1 MKILP
6 PRWRGLKPRQ
16 QLKILV
22 TFSICALIFTGC
34 TTVESQK
41 MRAERDQLLKNYEDL
56 REENSE
62 LKIKDRITDTLLGK
76 WKFSSLEMAE
86 SGVTQEVAEAK
97 AALYAL
103 ELKNLTL
110 EFFQERDIYYYRGKK
125 GGTEVFGQWTV
136 ITIRYGDEPFPFIRF
151 IRRTGPEMEKLLF
164 AASADGRALGLS
176 SAPGLDTARD
186 MSISVTPDRL
196 YLTMHGKMQSGP
208 AGWVQ
213 SGGVRCYF
221 ERIEK

>member
-1 MKILP
+1 MKIL
-6 PRWRGLKPRQ
+6 
-16 QLKILV
+16 II
-22 TFSICALIFTGC
+22 FSICVLVLAGC
-34 TTVESQK
+34 TSAEYQK
-41 MRAERDQLLKNYEDL
+41 MQAERDQLLKNYENL

-62 LKIKDRITDTLLGK
+62 LKVKDRITNTLLGK
-76 WKFSSLEMAE
+76 WRFLSLEMAE

-110 EFFQERDIYYYRGKK
+110 EFFEEKGIYHYRGKR
-125 GGTEVFGQWTV
+125 GGTEVFGQFTIITV
-136 ITIRYGDEPFPFIRF
+136 RYGDEPFPFIRF
-151 IRRTGPEMEKLLF
+151 IRRTGPELEKLLF
-164 AASADGRALGLS
+164 AATEDGRAFGLS

-186 MSISVTPDRL
+186 VSISVTPDRL

-221 ERIEK
+221 ERISE

>member
-1 MKILP
+1 MKI
-6 PRWRGLKPRQ
+6 WIIFG
-16 QLKILV
+16 
-22 TFSICALIFTGC
+22 ICVLMLTGC

-62 LKIKDRITDTLLGK
+62 LKVKNSITDTLLGK
-76 WKFSSLEMAE
+76 WKFLSLEIAE
-86 SGVTQEVAEAK
+86 SDVTQAVAEAK

-110 EFFQERDIYYYRGKK
+110 EFFEEKGIYHYRGRR
-125 GGTEVFGQWTV
+125 GGTQVFGQWTV

-164 AASADGRALGLS
+164 AATEDGRALGLS
-176 SAPGLDTARD
+176 SAPGWHTARD

-196 YLTMHGKMQSGP
+196 YLTMHGQMQSGP
-208 AGWVQ
+208 DGWVQ
-213 SGGVRCYF
+213 SGGIRCYF
-221 ERIEK
+221 ERVEK

>member
-1 MKILP
+1 MKIVVVFSMCV
-6 PRWRGLKPRQ
+6 
-16 QLKILV
+16 LV
-22 TFSICALIFTGC
+22 LTGC
-34 TTVESQK
+34 TSVEYQK
-41 MRAERDQLLKNYEDL
+41 MQAERDQLLKNYENL

-62 LKIKDRITDTLLGK
+62 LKLKNSITNAVLGK
-76 WKFSSLEMAE
+76 WRFLSLEIAE

-110 EFFQERDIYYYRGKK
+110 EFFEEKGIYHYRGGK

-151 IRRTGPEMEKLLF
+151 IRRTGPEMAKLLF
-164 AASADGRALGLS
+164 AASGDRRALGLS
-176 SAPGLDTARD
+176 SAPGFATARD
-186 MSISVTPDRL
+186 ISISVTRDRL
-196 YLTMHGKMQSGP
+196 YLTMHGEMQSGP
-208 AGWVQ
+208 DGWVQ

-221 ERIEK
+221 GRVEE

>member
-1 MKILP
+1 MKIL
-6 PRWRGLKPRQ
+6 
-16 QLKILV
+16 II
-22 TFSICALIFTGC
+22 FSICVLVLAGC
-34 TTVESQK
+34 TSTEYQK
-41 MRAERDQLLKNYEDL
+41 MQAERDQLLKNYEDL

-62 LKIKDRITDTLLGK
+62 LKVKDRITNTLLGN
-76 WKFSSLEMAE
+76 WRFLSLEMAE

-110 EFFQERDIYYYRGKK
+110 EFFQERGIYHYRGKR
-125 GGTEVFGQWTV
+125 GGTEVFGQFTV
-136 ITIRYGDEPFPFIRF
+136 ITVRYGDEPFPFIRF

-186 MSISVTPDRL
+186 VSISVTPDRL

-213 SGGVRCYF
+213 SGGIRCYF
-221 ERIEK
+221 ERIEE

>member
-1 MKILP
+1 MKIL
-6 PRWRGLKPRQ
+6 
-16 QLKILV
+16 I
-22 TFSICALIFTGC
+22 IFGFCVLMLAGC
-34 TTVESQK
+34 TSAEYQK
-41 MRAERDQLLKNYEDL
+41 MQAERDQLLKNYENL

-62 LKIKDRITDTLLGK
+62 LKVKDRITHTLLGK
-76 WKFSSLEMAE
+76 WRFLSLEMAE

-110 EFFQERDIYYYRGKK
+110 EFFEEKGIYHYRGKR
-125 GGTEVFGQWTV
+125 GGTEVFGQFTV
-136 ITIRYGDEPFPFIRF
+136 ITVRYGDEPFPFIRF
-151 IRRTGPEMEKLLF
+151 IRRAGPDLEKLLF

-196 YLTMHGKMQSGP
+196 YLTMHGQMQSGP
-208 AGWVQ
+208 TGWVQ
-213 SGGVRCYF
+213 SGGARCYF
-221 ERIEK
+221 ERVEE

>member
-1 MKILP
+1 MKI
-6 PRWRGLKPRQ
+6 WIIFG
-16 QLKILV
+16 
-22 TFSICALIFTGC
+22 ICALVLAGC

-62 LKIKDRITDTLLGK
+62 LKVKDRITDTLLGK
-76 WKFSSLEMAE
+76 WKFLNLEIAE

-103 ELKNLTL
+103 ELRNLTL
-110 EFFQERDIYYYRGKK
+110 EFFEEKGIYHYRGRR
-125 GGTEVFGQWTV
+125 GGMAVFGQWTM

-164 AASADGRALGLS
+164 AATEDGRALGLS

-186 MSISVTPDRL
+186 VSISVTPDRL

-221 ERIEK
+221 ERVEE

>member
-1 MKILP
+1 MKVLI
-6 PRWRGLKPRQ
+6 
-16 QLKILV
+16 I
-22 TFSICALIFTGC
+22 FSICVLVLTGC
-34 TTVESQK
+34 TSAEYQK
-41 MRAERDQLLKNYEDL
+41 MQAERDQLLKNYEGL

-62 LKIKDRITDTLLGK
+62 LKLKNSITDTLLGK
-76 WKFSSLEMAE
+76 WKFLSLEMAE

-103 ELKNLTL
+103 ELRNLTL
-110 EFFQERDIYYYRGKK
+110 EFFEEKGIYHYRGKK
-125 GGTEVFGQWTV
+125 SGIEVFGQWTV

-164 AASADGRALGLS
+164 AATEDGRALGLS
-176 SAPGLDTARD
+176 SAPGLDAARD
-186 MSISVTPDRL
+186 VSISVTPDRL

-208 AGWVQ
+208 SGWVQ

-221 ERIEK
+221 ERIEE

>member
-1 MKILP
+1 MKIVISV
-6 PRWRGLKPRQ
+6 G
-16 QLKILV
+16 
-22 TFSICALIFTGC
+22 ICVLMFAGC
-34 TTVESQK
+34 TTVASQK

-62 LKIKDRITDTLLGK
+62 LKIKNSITDTVLGK
-76 WKFSSLEMAE
+76 WRFLSLEMAE
-86 SGVTQEVAEAK
+86 GDVPQEVAEAK

-110 EFFQERDIYYYRGKK
+110 EFFEEKGIYHYRGRN
-125 GGTEVFGQWTV
+125 GGTEVSGQWTV

-151 IRRTGPEMEKLLF
+151 IRRGGPKMARLLF

-176 SAPGLDTARD
+176 SAPGFSTARD
-186 MSISVTPDRL
+186 IGISVTPDRL

-208 AGWVQ
+208 DGWVQ
-213 SGGVRCYF
+213 SGGIRCYF
-221 ERIEK
+221 ERIEE

>member
-1 MKILP
+1 MKILV
-6 PRWRGLKPRQ
+6 
-16 QLKILV
+16 I
-22 TFSICALIFTGC
+22 FSICVLVFAGC
-34 TTVESQK
+34 TSAEYQK
-41 MRAERDQLLKNYEDL
+41 MQAERDQLLKNYEGL

-62 LKIKDRITDTLLGK
+62 LKVKNSITDTLLGK
-76 WKFSSLEMAE
+76 WRFLSLEMAE

-110 EFFQERDIYYYRGKK
+110 EFFEEKGLYHYRGGKS
-125 GGTEVFGQWTV
+125 GTAVFGQWTV

-151 IRRTGPEMEKLLF
+151 IRRTGPELKTLLF
-164 AASADGRALGLS
+164 AATEDGRALGLS
-176 SAPGLDTARD
+176 SAPGFHTARD

-196 YLTMHGKMQSGP
+196 YLTMHGQMQSGP

-221 ERIEK
+221 ERIDE

>member
-1 MKILP
+1 MKIL
-6 PRWRGLKPRQ
+6 
-16 QLKILV
+16 I
-22 TFSICALIFTGC
+22 TFSICVLILTGC
-34 TTVESQK
+34 TSAEYQK
-41 MRAERDQLLKNYEDL
+41 MQAEREQLLKNYEDL

-62 LKIKDRITDTLLGK
+62 LKLKDRITDTLLGK

-86 SGVTQEVAEAK
+86 SGVPQEVAEAK

-176 SAPGLDTARD
+176 SSPGLHTARD

>member
-1 MKILP
+1 MKI
-6 PRWRGLKPRQ
+6 WIIFG
-16 QLKILV
+16 
-22 TFSICALIFTGC
+22 ICVLTVTGC

-41 MRAERDQLLKNYEDL
+41 MRAERDQLLKNYEDI

-62 LKIKDRITDTLLGK
+62 LKAKNSITDTVLGK
-76 WKFSSLEMAE
+76 WKFLGLEMAE

-110 EFFQERDIYYYRGKK
+110 EFFEEKGVYHYRGQR

-151 IRRTGPEMEKLLF
+151 IRRTGPELEQLLF
-164 AASADGRALGLS
+164 AATADGRALGLS
-176 SAPGLDTARD
+176 SAPGFDTARD
-186 MSISVTPDRL
+186 ISISVTPDRL

-221 ERIEK
+221 ERSDK

>member
-1 MKILP
+1 MKIL
-6 PRWRGLKPRQ
+6 
-16 QLKILV
+16 II
-22 TFSICALIFTGC
+22 FSICVLVLASC
-34 TTVESQK
+34 TSVEYQK
-41 MRAERDQLLKNYEDL
+41 MQAERDQLLKNYEDL

-62 LKIKDRITDTLLGK
+62 LKVKDSITNTLLGK
-76 WKFSSLEMAE
+76 WKFLNLEMAE

-103 ELKNLTL
+103 ELRNLTL
-110 EFFQERDIYYYRGKK
+110 EFFEEKGIYHYRGRR

-151 IRRTGPEMEKLLF
+151 IRRAGPELEKLLF
-164 AASADGRALGLS
+164 AATEDGRALGLS
-176 SAPGLDTARD
+176 SAPGLDAARD
-186 MSISVTPDRL
+186 VSISVTPDRL

-221 ERIEK
+221 ERVEE

>member
-1 MKILP
+1 MKIVISV
-6 PRWRGLKPRQ
+6 G
-16 QLKILV
+16 
-22 TFSICALIFTGC
+22 ICVLMFAGC
-34 TTVESQK
+34 TTVASQK

-62 LKIKDRITDTLLGK
+62 LEVKTSITDTVLGK
-76 WKFSSLEMAE
+76 WRFLSLEMAE
-86 SGVTQEVAEAK
+86 GDVPQEVAEAK

-110 EFFQERDIYYYRGKK
+110 EFFEEKGIYHYRGRN
-125 GGTEVFGQWTV
+125 GGTEVSGQWTV

-151 IRRTGPEMEKLLF
+151 IRRGGPKMARLLF

-176 SAPGLDTARD
+176 SAPGFSTARD
-186 MSISVTPDRL
+186 IGISVTPDRL

-208 AGWVQ
+208 DGWVQ
-213 SGGVRCYF
+213 SGGIRCYF
-221 ERIEK
+221 ERIEE

>member
-1 MKILP
+1 MKILI
-6 PRWRGLKPRQ
+6 
-16 QLKILV
+16 IL
-22 TFSICALIFTGC
+22 SICVLMLAGC
-34 TTVESQK
+34 TSVEYQK
-41 MRAERDQLLKNYEDL
+41 MQAERDQLLKNYEDL

-62 LKIKDRITDTLLGK
+62 LKVKNSITDTVLGK
-76 WKFSSLEMAE
+76 WRFLNLEMAE

-103 ELKNLTL
+103 ELRNLTL
-110 EFFQERDIYYYRGKK
+110 EFFEEKGIYHYRGKK

-151 IRRTGPEMEKLLF
+151 IRRAGPELEKLLF
-164 AASADGRALGLS
+164 AATEDGRTLGLS
-176 SAPGLDTARD
+176 SAPGLDAARD
-186 MSISVTPDRL
+186 VSISVTPDRL

-221 ERIEK
+221 ERVEESITPD

>member
-1 MKILP
+1 MKILIIF
-6 PRWRGLKPRQ
+6 G
-16 QLKILV
+16 
-22 TFSICALIFTGC
+22 ICVLTLTGC

-41 MRAERDQLLKNYEDL
+41 MQAERDQLLKNYEDL

-62 LKIKDRITDTLLGK
+62 LKLKDSITNTVLGK
-76 WKFSSLEMAE
+76 WRFLSLEIAE

-103 ELKNLTL
+103 ELKHLTL
-110 EFFQERDIYYYRGKK
+110 EFFQERGIYHYRGKK
-125 GGTEVFGQWTV
+125 GGTEIFGQFTV
-136 ITIRYGDEPFPFIRF
+136 ITVRYGDEPFPFIRF

-186 MSISVTPDRL
+186 ISISVTPDRL

-208 AGWVQ
+208 EGWVQ

-221 ERIEK
+221 ERIEQ

>member
-1 MKILP
+1 MKI
-6 PRWRGLKPRQ
+6 W
-16 QLKILV
+16 IV
-22 TFSICALIFTGC
+22 FTICALMLAGC
-34 TTVESQK
+34 TSVEYQK
-41 MRAERDQLLKNYEDL
+41 MQAERDQLLKNYEEL

-62 LKIKDRITDTLLGK
+62 LKVKERITDTLLGK
-76 WKFSSLEMAE
+76 WRFLNLEMAE

-103 ELKNLTL
+103 ELKDFTL
-110 EFFQERDIYYYRGKK
+110 EFFAEKGITYYRGQK
-125 GGTEVFGQWTV
+125 GGARVFGQWTV

-151 IRRTGPEMEKLLF
+151 IRRAGPEMEQLLF

-186 MSISVTPDRL
+186 ITISVTPDRL
-196 YLTMHGKMQSGP
+196 YLTMHGKMQAGP
-208 AGWVQ
+208 GGWVQ

-221 ERIEK
+221 ERVSE

>member
-1 MKILP
+1 MRIL
-6 PRWRGLKPRQ
+6 
-16 QLKILV
+16 I
-22 TFSICALIFTGC
+22 TFGICVLMFAGC

-62 LKIKDRITDTLLGK
+62 LKVKDRITDTVIGK
-76 WKFSSLEMAE
+76 WKFLNLEMAE

-110 EFFQERDIYYYRGKK
+110 EFFEEKGIYHYRGRR
-125 GGTEVFGQWTV
+125 GGTEVFGQFTIITV
-136 ITIRYGDEPFPFIRF
+136 RYGDEPFPFIRF
-151 IRRTGPEMEKLLF
+151 IRRAGPEMGKLLF
-164 AASADGRALGLS
+164 AATEDGRALGLS
-176 SAPGLDTARD
+176 SAPGLDAARD

-221 ERIEK
+221 ERIEE

>member
-1 MKILP
+1 MKILIIF
-6 PRWRGLKPRQ
+6 G
-16 QLKILV
+16 
-22 TFSICALIFTGC
+22 ICVLTVAGC

-62 LKIKDRITDTLLGK
+62 LKVKNSITDTVLGK
-76 WKFSSLEMAE
+76 WKFLNLEMAE

-110 EFFQERDIYYYRGKK
+110 EFFEEKGIYHYRGRR
-125 GGTEVFGQWTV
+125 GGTEVFGQWTI

-151 IRRTGPEMEKLLF
+151 VRRTGPEMAQLLF
-164 AASADGRALGLS
+164 AATEDGRALGLS
-176 SAPGLDTARD
+176 STPGFDTARD
-186 MSISVTPDRL
+186 ISISVMPDRL

-208 AGWVQ
+208 TGWVQ

>member
-1 MKILP
+1 MKILTIF
-6 PRWRGLKPRQ
+6 G
-16 QLKILV
+16 
-22 TFSICALIFTGC
+22 ICVLTLTGC

-41 MRAERDQLLKNYEDL
+41 MQAERDQLLKNYEDL

-62 LKIKDRITDTLLGK
+62 LKLKDSITNTVLGK
-76 WKFSSLEMAE
+76 WRFLSLEIAE

-103 ELKNLTL
+103 ELKHLTL
-110 EFFQERDIYYYRGKK
+110 EFLQERGIYHYRGKK
-125 GGTEVFGQWTV
+125 GGTEIFGQFTV
-136 ITIRYGDEPFPFIRF
+136 ITVRYGDEPFPFIRF
-151 IRRTGPEMEKLLF
+151 IRRSGPEMEKLLF

-186 MSISVTPDRL
+186 IGISVTPDRL

-208 AGWVQ
+208 EGWVQ

-221 ERIEK
+221 ERIEQ

>member
-1 MKILP
+1 MKILIVF
-6 PRWRGLKPRQ
+6 GMCV
-16 QLKILV
+16 LV
-22 TFSICALIFTGC
+22 LTGC

-41 MRAERDQLLKNYEDL
+41 MQAERDQLLKNYEDI

-62 LKIKDRITDTLLGK
+62 LKLKNSITDTLLGK
-76 WKFSSLEMAE
+76 WKFLSLEMAE

-110 EFFQERDIYYYRGKK
+110 EFFAEKGIYHYRGRR
-125 GGTEVFGQWTV
+125 GGTEVFGQFTV

-151 IRRTGPEMEKLLF
+151 IRRGGPEMEQLLF

-176 SAPGLDTARD
+176 SAPGLHTARD
-186 MSISVTPDRL
+186 LSISVTPDRL
-196 YLTMHGKMQSGP
+196 YFTMHGQMQSGP
-208 AGWVQ
+208 DGWVQ

-221 ERIEK
+221 GRVEE

>member
-1 MKILP
+1 MRIL
-6 PRWRGLKPRQ
+6 
-16 QLKILV
+16 I
-22 TFSICALIFTGC
+22 TFGICALVFAGC

-62 LKIKDRITDTLLGK
+62 LKVKDRITDTVLGK
-76 WKFSSLEMAE
+76 WKFLNLEMAE

-110 EFFQERDIYYYRGKK
+110 DFFEEKGIYHYRGRR
-125 GGTEVFGQWTV
+125 GGTEVFGQFTIITV
-136 ITIRYGDEPFPFIRF
+136 RYGDEPFPFIRF
-151 IRRTGPEMEKLLF
+151 IRRAGPEMGKLLF
-164 AASADGRALGLS
+164 AATEDGRALGLS
-176 SAPGLDTARD
+176 SAPGLDAARD
-186 MSISVTPDRL
+186 VSISVTPDRL

-221 ERIEK
+221 ERIEE

>member
-1 MKILP
+1 MKI
-6 PRWRGLKPRQ
+6 WIIYG
-16 QLKILV
+16 
-22 TFSICALIFTGC
+22 ICVLMLAGC

-62 LKIKDRITDTLLGK
+62 LKVKDRITNTVLGK
-76 WKFSSLEMAE
+76 WRFLSLEMAE

-110 EFFQERDIYYYRGKK
+110 EFFEEKGIYHYRGKK
-125 GGTEVFGQWTV
+125 GGMEVFGQFTV

-151 IRRTGPEMEKLLF
+151 IRRAGPELEKLLF
-164 AASADGRALGLS
+164 AATEDGRAFGLS
-176 SAPGLDTARD
+176 SAPGLDAARYV
-186 MSISVTPDRL
+186 SISVTSDRL

-221 ERIEK
+221 ERVEE